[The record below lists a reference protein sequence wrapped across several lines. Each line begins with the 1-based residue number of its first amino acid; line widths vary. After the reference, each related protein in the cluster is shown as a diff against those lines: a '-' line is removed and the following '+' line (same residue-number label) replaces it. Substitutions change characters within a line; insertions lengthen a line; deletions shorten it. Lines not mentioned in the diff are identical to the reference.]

1 MAAAARAPPRRLEN
15 MSLRALQKEAEDA
28 GVSEADE
35 KAALVKL
42 ILSARAAAP
51 PPDCDELAAALGSA
65 PTVRAL

>member
-51 PPDCDELAAALGSA
+51 PGRC
-65 PTVRAL
+65 